1 MPLIPAEAGC
11 APLKCPSLANTPDCF
26 THTHTPARPH
36 PACRKEAASSRASA
50 ASENPGGGKYMRCNN
65 MSTFCQFSLNALQLI
80 LLLLL
85 LSCYPPLLFC
95 PGFQVIC

>member
-1 MPLIPAEAGC
+1 
-11 APLKCPSLANTPDCF
+11 
-26 THTHTPARPH
+26 
-36 PACRKEAASSRASA
+36 
-50 ASENPGGGKYMRCNN
+50 MRCNN